1 MNPETYRI
9 PLEIA
14 HKILAT
20 FGITSPTR
28 AYERWV
34 KNDGFDLKDF
44 DEVLYESPFIFI
56 VDWRACLQDEL
67 ETIRDSLARLDV
79 HLDLELDSDGESG
92 HVVAYGQRHAIA
104 YHPNDDS
111 DFDNVMRKLQTVVP
125 DNIEFRA
132 SPHNGESDTALY
144 AVLPQDEWADL
155 ESIAR
160 EVIKYF
166 FAPLSSKTG

>member
-9 PLEIA
+9 PIEIA

-56 VDWRACLQDEL
+56 VDWHACLQDEL

-79 HLDLELDSDGESG
+79 HLDLELDSVGNLDMLSPM
-92 HVVAYGQRHAIA
+92 VS
-104 YHPNDDS
+104 DS
-111 DFDNVMRKLQTVVP
+111 Q
-125 DNIEFRA
+125 
-132 SPHNGESDTALY
+132 SPIVQMMT
-144 AVLPQDEWADL
+144 PI
-155 ESIAR
+155 SIM
-160 EVIKYF
+160 
-166 FAPLSSKTG
+166 